1 MRPLLVLV
9 LLAAPA
15 LAQDV
20 TIGSKPDETVEASVV
35 GFAAELKSRS
45 HFGFG
50 EHGSREGELAFK
62 NDLDFPGTLPVLG
75 LQGALNFGVFG
86 WAGGEVLGFEDRGE
100 DSQLERLRQESQVTL
115 SPGDLMTANARVVYG
130 GLHYG
135 YEIRVKL
142 FDFLDL
148 AASPT
153 FGFGFFTLDAY
164 VKRVFPTPT
173 TDLGGNAASF
183 VLTPGAR
190 LQVEAFDVARIGCDL
205 ETGLTGLRFAV
216 STPHVDLWE
225 RVRVYLGVTF
235 FNIDLTVGWRLA
247 ATHIEGD
254 GKAVDLRLRGIDAS
268 FGVRF

>member
-9 LLAAPA
+9 LLATPA
-15 LAQDV
+15 LAQDFSF
-20 TIGSKPDETVEASVV
+20 GSKPGETVEASAVV
-35 GFAAELKSRS
+35 FAAELKSRS

-50 EHGSREGELAFK
+50 EHGSREGELAFA
-62 NDLDFPGTLPVLG
+62 NDLGLPATLPVLG
-75 LQGALNFGVFG
+75 LQGAVNFGIFG
-86 WAGGEVLGFEDRGE
+86 WLGGEILGTEDRGE
-100 DSQLERLRQESQVTL
+100 ASRLERLRQESQVTL
-115 SPGDLMTANARVVYG
+115 QPGDVMTANARVVWG

-153 FGFGFFTLDAY
+153 LGFGFFTLDAY
-164 VKRVFPTPT
+164 VKRVLPTFT
-173 TDLGGNAASF
+173 TDLGGNAAAF
-183 VLTPGAR
+183 VITPGAR
-190 LQVEAFDVARIGCDL
+190 LQVEAFDVVRVGCDL

-235 FNIDLTVGWRLA
+235 FNVDLTVGWRLM

-254 GKAVDLRLRGIDAS
+254 GKAVDLRLRGVDAS
-268 FGVRF
+268 LGVRF